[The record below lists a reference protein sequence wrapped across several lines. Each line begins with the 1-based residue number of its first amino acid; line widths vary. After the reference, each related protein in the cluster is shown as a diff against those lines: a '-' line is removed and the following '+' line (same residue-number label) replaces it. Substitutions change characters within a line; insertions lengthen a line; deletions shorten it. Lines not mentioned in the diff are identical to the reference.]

1 MEALRIHLTQTSA
14 NYRREETIDNKMTYP
29 LPPLSTV
36 IGALHNICNF
46 NEYHPMDISIQ
57 GDYKSLNKEAYTDY
71 CFLNTTQ
78 DDRGILIKMANPSML
93 SKGYTVV
100 ARAMK
105 SQGNSFR
112 KGITIAV
119 EDKKLIQEFRDLK
132 DLNDKISDFKKGRYA
147 KCMDMIKK
155 RKNSLAT
162 KKKSSD
168 KKSDT
173 YLIIEDREKELKQI
187 EKELK
192 QRMADYEEVYYTKP
206 ISDFRSLTT
215 SLKFYEVLT
224 DVELIIHVKSD
235 HETLQKIKD
244 NIYEWKSLGRSED
257 FVEVKEAA
265 FVEVVEPDD
274 TYESSYHAYIDA
286 SIVNESSDS
295 NVLLAKN
302 QGNTMISGV
311 KYYINKEYRLEG
323 DKRIFEKKKVYYT
336 SDYLVDEDSEGVY
349 IDKSKEMN
357 LIVNFV

>member
-14 NYRREETIDNKMTYP
+14 NYRREEIIDNKMTYP
-29 LPPLSTV
+29 LPPFSTV

-46 NEYHPMDISIQ
+46 KEYHPMDISIQ

-71 CFLNTTQ
+71 CFLNSTQ

-112 KGITIAV
+112 KGITISV
-119 EDKKLIQEFRDLK
+119 ENNELMQEFRDLK
-132 DLNDKISDFKKGRYA
+132 DLNDKISDFKKGRYEE
-147 KCMDMIKK
+147 CMNMIKI
-155 RKNSLAT
+155 RKKTLAS
-162 KKKSSD
+162 KKKLFD

-173 YLIIEDREKELKQI
+173 YHIVEAREKEIKQI
-187 EKELK
+187 ENEIK
-192 QRMADYEEVYYTKP
+192 QRMTDYEEENYVKP
-206 ISDFRSLTT
+206 INKFRTLTT

-224 DVELIIHVKSD
+224 DIELIIHVKSD
-235 HETLQKIKD
+235 HGTMQKIKE

-257 FVEVKEAA
+257 FVEVKDAE
-265 FVEVVEPDD
+265 FVDLEVPDD
-274 TYESSYHAYIDA
+274 TYESTYHAYIDA
-286 SIVNESSDS
+286 KIADETTDS

-302 QGNTMISGV
+302 QGENKIRGV
-311 KYYINKEYRLEG
+311 KYYINKVYHLEG

-336 SDYLVDEDSEGVY
+336 SDYQVDDMSMGVY
-349 IDKSKEMN
+349 IDKSKEIP

>member
-29 LPPLSTV
+29 LPPFSTV
-36 IGALHNICNF
+36 IGALHNICNYK
-46 NEYHPMDISIQ
+46 EYHPMDISIQ

-78 DDRGILIKMANPSML
+78 DDRGILIKMANSSML
-93 SKGYTVV
+93 SKGYTIV

-119 EDKKLIQEFRDLK
+119 EDKKLMQEFRNLK
-132 DLNDKISDFKKGRYA
+132 DLNDKISEFKKVRYT
-147 KCMDMIKK
+147 KCTDMIKK
-155 RKNSLAT
+155 RKTSLAS
-162 KKKSSD
+162 KKKFFD
-168 KKSDT
+168 KNSDT
-173 YLIIEDREKELKQI
+173 YRAVEGREKELKQI

-192 QRMADYEEVYYTKP
+192 QRMTDYEEEYYIKP
-206 ISDFRSLTT
+206 ISKFRSLTT

-257 FVEVKEAA
+257 FVEVKEAE
-265 FVEVVEPDD
+265 FVDVEVPDD
-274 TYESSYHAYIDA
+274 TYIATYHAYIDA
-286 SIVNESSDS
+286 TIAEENVESS
-295 NVLLAKN
+295 VLLAKN
-302 QGNTMISGV
+302 KGENKIRGV
-311 KYYINKEYRLEG
+311 KYYINKEYHLEG

-336 SDYLVDEDSEGVY
+336 SEYMVDEESDGIY
-349 IDKSKEMN
+349 IDKSKEVP

>member
-29 LPPLSTV
+29 LPPFSTV

-46 NEYHPMDISIQ
+46 KEYHPMDISIQ

-78 DDRGILIKMANPSML
+78 DDRGILVKMANPSML
-93 SKGYTVV
+93 SKGYMIV

-119 EDKKLIQEFRDLK
+119 EDKKLMQEFRDLK
-132 DLNDKISDFKKGRYA
+132 DLSDKISEFKKGRYA

-155 RKNSLAT
+155 RKTSLAT
-162 KKKSSD
+162 KKKSFD
-168 KKSDT
+168 KNSDT
-173 YLIIEDREKELKQI
+173 YCTVEDREKELKQI

-192 QRMADYEEVYYTKP
+192 QRMIDYEDEYYIKP
-206 ISDFRSLTT
+206 ISKFRSLTT

-224 DVELIIHVKSD
+224 DVELIIHVMSD

-257 FVEVKEAA
+257 FVEVKEVE
-265 FVEVVEPDD
+265 FVDVVEPDD
-274 TYESSYHAYIDA
+274 LYGSSYHAYIDA
-286 SIVNESSDS
+286 TIVNESSDS
-295 NVLLAKN
+295 NVMLAKN
-302 QGNTMISGV
+302 QGKTIVCGV
-311 KYYINKEYRLEG
+311 KYYINKEYHLEG
-323 DKRIFEKKKVYYT
+323 DKRIFEKKKVYYA
-336 SDYLVDEDSEGVY
+336 SEYSVDEASEGVY
-349 IDKSKEMN
+349 IDKSKSVP
-357 LIVNFV
+357 LIVNFL